1 MEVRFS
7 KTYIE
12 RLFHS
17 GDVHELCSIIDTIS
31 KLRALPERLW
41 LAQRLY
47 AWCCWSE
54 YGISQYYE
62 ALSQEDYINILE
74 ALTRY
79 GLDELADRYRSGME
93 IETGT
98 SDKLHR
104 DLNNWLEDHDNEI
117 TAICLDLIS
126 GDIHSLGSEC
136 GNI

>member
-17 GDVHELCSIIDTIS
+17 GDVHELCSIIDTMS
-31 KLRALPERLW
+31 KLRALPEKLW

-47 AWCCWSE
+47 AWSCWSE

-62 ALSQEDYINILE
+62 AISQEDYITISE
-74 ALTRY
+74 TLTRY

-93 IETGT
+93 IKTGT
-98 SDKLHR
+98 NDKLHR
-104 DLNNWLEDHDNEI
+104 DLNNWLEDHYNEI
-117 TAICLDLIS
+117 RAICLNLIS
-126 GDIHSLGSEC
+126 NDIHSLGSEPD
-136 GNI
+136 NT